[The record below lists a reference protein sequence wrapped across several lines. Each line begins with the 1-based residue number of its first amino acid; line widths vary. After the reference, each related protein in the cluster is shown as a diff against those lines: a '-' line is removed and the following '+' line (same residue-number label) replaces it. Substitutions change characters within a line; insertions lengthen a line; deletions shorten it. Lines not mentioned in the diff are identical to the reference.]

1 MAIFLETT
9 LLYTY
14 LFHNIGLNILEHV
27 FRKFQVDPFL
37 LNWWKEVLNYA
48 KNHGC
53 HFEVKTT
60 VFMQRSN
67 CVSATTGEIYKFLIA
82 YCWHAPILTGFFFF
96 FWTTRSKTIRESKC
110 INGEKTAGGT
120 ESLGEKCSRTLKKSI
135 STKSSSAVP
144 PVNLFWIHAFLILRS
159 PTGHVLGE
167 PLQQFDLLGKYTATR
182 QQYCIVK

>member
-1 MAIFLETT
+1 MQKTMDVTSKSKQQCSCKGVTVSLQ
-9 LLYTY
+9 LLVKYTNFWLPIADTH
-14 LFHNIGLNILEHV
+14 LFW
-27 FRKFQVDPFL
+27 Q
-37 LNWWKEVLNYA
+37 A
-48 KNHGC
+48 
-53 HFEVKTT
+53 
-60 VFMQRSN
+60 
-67 CVSATTGEIYKFLIA
+67 
-82 YCWHAPILTGFFFF
+82 FFFF
-96 FWTTRSKTIRESKC
+96 FWRYTSTWTTRSKTIRESKC

>member
-1 MAIFLETT
+1 MKRSPELCKKPWMSLRSQNNSVHWTQRST
-9 LLYTY
+9 
-14 LFHNIGLNILEHV
+14 
-27 FRKFQVDPFL
+27 
-37 LNWWKEVLNYA
+37 
-48 KNHGC
+48 
-53 HFEVKTT
+53 
-60 VFMQRSN
+60 QRSN